1 MTLIHRILDT
11 LIYIEAIIILILP
24 MVEVRG
30 EYTGRLIAEHSR
42 LKLSVL
48 YKPAFASYGS
58 IHHILEHNN
67 KQ

>member
-1 MTLIHRILDT
+1 
-11 LIYIEAIIILILP
+11 

-30 EYTGRLIAEHSR
+30 EYTGRLIPEQSR

-48 YKPAFASYGS
+48 YKPALASYGS
-58 IHHILEHNN
+58 MHHILEHKN